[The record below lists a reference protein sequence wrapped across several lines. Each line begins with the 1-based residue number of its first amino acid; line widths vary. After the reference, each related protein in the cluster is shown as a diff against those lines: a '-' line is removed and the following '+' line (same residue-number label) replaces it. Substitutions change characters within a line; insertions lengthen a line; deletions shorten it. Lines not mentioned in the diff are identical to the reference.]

1 MSPSAHRGRISA
13 VVASGLLL
21 AVAFAGPVGASNDP
35 AFDLQWGLAKIGA
48 PTAWA
53 TTTGAGIRIGIV
65 DSGIHLAHEDLQGGK
80 IVGATACID
89 TRGDSRRCTGSGQDI
104 DGHGTHVAGIAA
116 AVKDN
121 GRGIAGVAPDS
132 QLLVARV
139 FDGDTASTGDILA
152 GIKWAVDNG
161 ARVVNLSLGDIL
173 PVQGELGG
181 GDDSFAEGI
190 EYAWSRGAVAVLAAG
205 NTNLLGFGSA
215 NYGNANAVVVGATGR
230 SDEISSYSSETGN
243 AKWALVAPGG
253 NGSRG
258 GETAEI
264 FSTYW
269 ERGGPNNLYGYLQ
282 GTSMAAPHVSG
293 ALALL
298 MSRPGINNQRAVE
311 ILLASADRN
320 VKCGPNSDNCVG
332 RLDVAKAIAMAGG
345 ASPAS
350 APVAPTTAPPPP
362 PPSGSQ
368 TPTTARPAGR
378 PGPTPPPA
386 NQPAAPEPPPA
397 PILEDASTPTTAVE
411 AEPDQLFTIGPGGQ
425 VETHTDE
432 SSPTALLIGVG
443 ATALI
448 GVAAWL
454 VATQRKRRF
463 SSAA

>member
-1 MSPSAHRGRISA
+1 M
-13 VVASGLLL
+13 VATGLLL
-21 AVAFAGPVGASNDP
+21 AVGVAGPAGASSDP
-35 AFDLQWGLAKIGA
+35 AFDRQWGLVKIGA

-80 IVGATACID
+80 IVAATACID

-121 GRGIAGVAPDS
+121 GRGVAGVAPDS

-139 FDGDTASTGDILA
+139 FDGDTATTDDILA
-152 GIKWAVDNG
+152 GIKWTVDNG

-181 GDDSFAEGI
+181 GDDSFAEGV

-215 NYGNANAVVVGATGR
+215 NYGGANAVVVGATGR

-253 NGSRG
+253 NRSRG

-269 ERGGPNNLYGYLQ
+269 KAGGPNNLYGYLQ

-298 MSRPGINNQRAVE
+298 MSRPGVNNQRAVE

-320 VKCGPNSDNCVG
+320 VKCGPNSANCAG

-345 ASPAS
+345 ASPAPEPAAS
-350 APVAPTTAPPPP
+350 TTAPPPP
-362 PPSGSQ
+362 APSGGQ
-368 TPTTARPAGR
+368 TATTARRASR
-378 PGPTPPPA
+378 PPPA
-386 NQPAAPEPPPA
+386 PPPNQPGAPVTPEPPPA
-397 PILEDASTPTTAVE
+397 PVTEDAPTPTTAVE
-411 AEPDQLFTIGPGGQ
+411 AEPDRLFTIGPEGR
-425 VETHTDE
+425 VETHGDE
-432 SSPTALLIGVG
+432 PSETALPIGVG
-443 ATALI
+443 ATALVA
-448 GVAAWL
+448 VAAWL
-454 VATQRKRRF
+454 VTMQRKRRF
-463 SSAA
+463 SSARTSSGAAP